1 MRKVCHENASV
12 QALTIYVRS
21 RKPFKIFATALEKC
35 NHLCYNA
42 TVGDDGCV
50 GNGVVSILTTVSKS
64 ADQTISAFL
73 VCEMHLVF
81 NFLDLN
87 KILWHS
93 ISEP

>member
-21 RKPFKIFATALEKC
+21 RKAFKIFATALEKC

-50 GNGVVSILTTVSKS
+50 GNGVVSILTTVSIKE
-64 ADQTISAFL
+64 L
-73 VCEMHLVF
+73 
-81 NFLDLN
+81 
-87 KILWHS
+87 
-93 ISEP
+93 

>member
-42 TVGDDGCV
+42 TVRDAGCI
-50 GNGVVSILTTVSKS
+50 GAGFVSILTTVSKKS
-64 ADQTISAFL
+64 NRTSGSIVFVLYPFL
-73 VCEMHLVF
+73 LG
-81 NFLDLN
+81 
-87 KILWHS
+87 
-93 ISEP
+93 

>member
-42 TVGDDGCV
+42 TVRDAGCI
-50 GNGVVSILTTVSKS
+50 GAGFVSILTTVSKKN
-64 ADQTISAFL
+64 ADFDT
-73 VCEMHLVF
+73 
-81 NFLDLN
+81 
-87 KILWHS
+87 
-93 ISEP
+93 